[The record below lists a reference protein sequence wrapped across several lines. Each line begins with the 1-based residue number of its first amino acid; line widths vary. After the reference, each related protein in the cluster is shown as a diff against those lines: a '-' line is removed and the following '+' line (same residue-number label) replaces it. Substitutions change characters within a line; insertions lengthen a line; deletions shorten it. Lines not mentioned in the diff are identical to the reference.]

1 MFLTLDSIK
10 EVYTELREK
19 LDNRGESRRIDEVS
33 PDVLEFL
40 LYFLRPFYQAQRELE
55 GDQYP
60 TLNLVVLWHERL
72 KRHCRP
78 VASDS
83 PHQAII
89 RNRHLEWLNRKIKIE
104 SLHKF
109 AIFLWPKFCQ
119 LRMLSQPERED
130 IHQESR
136 HRIASFT
143 GGGEPSVAP
152 ASKRSKTVV
161 AEFEEWVNV
170 PLNETVDEVHQYISR
185 NHDMEE
191 ERDLLGWWKNNSGVF
206 PLLSRLARSIFS
218 IPASS
223 SSSERNFSAAGLT
236 FNQRRTALK
245 PSTVDAL
252 LFLHN
257 AY

>member
-1 MFLTLDSIK
+1 
-10 EVYTELREK
+10 
-19 LDNRGESRRIDEVS
+19 
-33 PDVLEFL
+33 
-40 LYFLRPFYQAQRELE
+40 
-55 GDQYP
+55 
-60 TLNLVVLWHERL
+60 
-72 KRHCRP
+72 
-78 VASDS
+78 
-83 PHQAII
+83 
-89 RNRHLEWLNRKIKIE
+89 
-104 SLHKF
+104 
-109 AIFLWPKFCQ
+109 
-119 LRMLSQPERED
+119 MLSQPERED

-136 HRIASFT
+136 RRIASFT
-143 GGGEPSVAP
+143 GGGEPAVEP